1 VDDRDDVISLQDY
14 LTVLRRR
21 RWLIVAVVV
30 LTVLAAVGA
39 SLVQTPVYEA
49 EAEVI
54 VEPVRRAQDVSLEEL
69 LGGQQNSF
77 VETERLVV
85 TSRPVATRA
94 AEALGTSEVS
104 ELLEDVRVEAVRDTR
119 VVRILATDTDPV
131 QAASTADAFATAY
144 LDHRRAQAVDELLA
158 AAATIET
165 RATAIREDIA
175 AIDAQLEDADGDEET
190 ALQLERDSLIAQLA
204 TVNAQAA
211 EAGDGGASVAG
222 GGSVLSPAEVPVTP
236 VSPQP
241 LRNAALALVLGLM
254 LGVGLAFLRD
264 FMDDVI
270 RDESDFKR
278 ATGGRPIVGRIPGWT
293 DPDGSDRLATI
304 VDPMSTAS
312 EAYRELSAGVRFMLL
327 ATREVDDVLPEDGTP
342 LGRSIMM
349 TSSTAGDG
357 KTSTAANLAVAAA
370 RVGLRTLLVDA
381 DLRRA
386 SVGKRFGLGRTTGLS
401 DVLLSG
407 DSLHDHVVGVGVD
420 NLLILPAGTI
430 PPNPSE
436 LLASPA
442 MRALERDIAQ
452 QVDLVIYDSPAVLAV
467 PDALE
472 LGRHVDL
479 AIIVARADVT
489 GRRQLASAIERLEQV
504 GTEVSGTVLNDI
516 DGSNDAYYYSYY
528 YGGKDGPSGSSAS
541 ASASSASSRDAAHG
555 KRGRRS
561 RPDGEP
567 TGRAARKARKAGG
580 VGSARPAPLGSD
592 RTPGQQSPSPSGWAR
607 ESVEAGSA
615 SRGVDATDRLPAVR
629 SDVDQPLFGP
639 RES

>member
-1 VDDRDDVISLQDY
+1 VDERDDVISLQDY

-54 VEPVRRAQDVSLEEL
+54 VEPVRRAQDVTLEEL
-69 LGGQQNSF
+69 LGPQNSF

-94 AEALGTSEVS
+94 AEALGTGEVTD
-104 ELLEDVRVEAVRDTR
+104 LLEDVRVEAVRDTR
-119 VVRILATDTDPV
+119 VVRILATSTDPV

-144 LDHRRAQAVDELLA
+144 LDHRRSQAVDELLA
-158 AAATIET
+158 AASTIES
-165 RATAIREDIA
+165 RANAIREDIS
-175 AIDAQLEDADGDEET
+175 AIDAQLGDAEGDEEA

-211 EAGDGGASVAG
+211 ETGDSSTAVAG
-222 GGSVLSPAEVPVTP
+222 GGAILTPADVPVDP

-241 LRNAALALVLGLM
+241 IRNAALALVLGLM

-293 DPDGSDRLATI
+293 DPDGHDRLVTI

-327 ATREVDDVLPEDGTP
+327 ATRDVDAALPEDGAP

-349 TSSTAGDG
+349 TSATAGDG

-386 SVGKRFGLGRTTGLS
+386 SVAPRFGLGRTTGLS

-442 MRALERDIAQ
+442 MRALERDIAA

-479 AIIVARADVT
+479 AIIVARADAT

-504 GTEVSGTVLNDI
+504 GTDVNGTVLNDI

-528 YGGKDGPSGSSAS
+528 YGDEAGGKTEPTGDEPS
-541 ASASSASSRDAAHG
+541 G
-555 KRGRRS
+555 KRGRRGK
-561 RPDGEP
+561 PDGELK
-567 TGRAARKARKAGG
+567 GRAARKARKAGE
-580 VGSARPAPLGSD
+580 VGAARPAPLGSD
-592 RTPGQQSPSPSGWAR
+592 REAEQPVASGGGWAR

-615 SRGVDATDRLPAVR
+615 TRGADTTDRLPAVR
-629 SDVDQPLFGP
+629 REIDQPLFGP
-639 RES
+639 PEG

>member
-1 VDDRDDVISLQDY
+1 VDERDDVISLQDY

-54 VEPVRRAQDVSLEEL
+54 VEPVRRAQDVTLEEL
-69 LGGQQNSF
+69 LGPQNTF

-94 AEALGTSEVS
+94 AEALGTTEVTD
-104 ELLEDVRVEAVRDTR
+104 LLEDVRVEAVRDTR
-119 VVRILATDTDPV
+119 VVRILATSTDPV

-144 LDHRRAQAVDELLA
+144 LEHRRAQAVDDLLA
-158 AAATIET
+158 AATTIES
-165 RATAIREDIA
+165 RAAAIREDIA
-175 AIDAQLEDADGDEET
+175 AIDAQLDDADGDEES
-190 ALQLERDSLIAQLA
+190 ALRLERDSLVSQLA

-211 EAGDGGASVAG
+211 ETGDSSQTVAG
-222 GGSVLSPAEVPVTP
+222 GGAILTPADVPVDP

-241 LRNAALALVLGLM
+241 IRNAALALVLGLM

-278 ATGGRPIVGRIPGWT
+278 ATGGRPIVGRIPGWN
-293 DPDGSDRLATI
+293 DPDGHDRLVTI

-327 ATREVDDVLPEDGTP
+327 ATREVDDALPADGTP
-342 LGRSIMM
+342 LGRSVMM
-349 TSSTAGDG
+349 TSATAGDG

-386 SVGKRFGLGRTTGLS
+386 SVGRRFGLGRTTGLS

-442 MRALERDIAQ
+442 MRALERGIAE

-479 AIIVARADVT
+479 AIIVARADAT
-489 GRRQLASAIERLEQV
+489 GRRQLGSAIERLEQV
-504 GTEVSGTVLNDI
+504 GTDVSGTVLNDI

-528 YGGKDGPSGSSAS
+528 YGDQGGATAEPTADETS
-541 ASASSASSRDAAHG
+541 G

-561 RPDGEP
+561 KPDGEP
-567 TGRAARKARKAGG
+567 KGRAARKARKASEAREARE
-580 VGSARPAPLGSD
+580 VGAIRPAPLGSD
-592 RTPGQQSPSPSGWAR
+592 GPSEHRAASVSGWAR
-607 ESVEAGSA
+607 ESVEAGA
-615 SRGVDATDRLPAVR
+615 ATGGVDTTDRLRAVR
-629 SDVDQPLFGP
+629 RDTDQPLFGA
-639 RES
+639 REG

>member
-69 LGGQQNSF
+69 LGGPQNSF

-94 AEALGTSEVS
+94 AEVLGTSEVS

-190 ALQLERDSLIAQLA
+190 SLQLERDSLIAQLA

-211 EAGDGGASVAG
+211 EAGDGGTSVAG

-327 ATREVDDVLPEDGTP
+327 ATREVGDALPEDGAP

-349 TSSTAGDG
+349 TSSSAGDG

-528 YGGKDGPSGSSAS
+528 YGDKNGPSGSSAS
-541 ASASSASSRDAAHG
+541 SASTGDVAHG

-561 RPDGEP
+561 KPDGEP
-567 TGRAARKARKAGG
+567 KGRAARKARKAGE
-580 VGSARPAPLGSD
+580 VGSGRPAPLGSD
-592 RTPGQQSPSPSGWAR
+592 RTPGQQSPGASGWAR

-615 SRGVDATDRLPAVR
+615 SRGIDATDRLPAVR